1 MKVLHIGQLIGGLDI
16 YIRSSISFASGNI
29 EYIIIH
35 GKDDHSRPI
44 YSNGQPVKEYPTSLQ
59 RNLNPLKDIRCLYQT
74 VKIIYKEKPDVIHCH
89 SAKGGIIG
97 RIAGF
102 LTGTSTLYTPHGFS
116 FLCSPSKKKQFIYKV
131 LERMSKFNSFM
142 LACGESE
149 QELGISEIGY
159 SKDRVLCWHNCV
171 SVCEL

>member
-16 YIRSSISFASGNI
+16 YIRNSITFASGNI
-29 EYIIIH
+29 EYVIMH
-35 GKDDHSRPI
+35 GEADNNRPI
-44 YSNGQPVKEYPTSLQ
+44 YSNGKEVKEYKTALQ
-59 RNLNPLKDIRCLYQT
+59 RELSIAKDCRTLWQAIR
-74 VKIIYKEKPDVIHCH
+74 IIRKEKPDVIHCH

-102 LTGTSTLYTPHGFS
+102 LTHTPTLYTPHGFS
-116 FLCSPSKKKQFIYKV
+116 FLCSPSKEKQWVYKT
-131 LERMSKFNSFM
+131 LERMARLDSIM

-159 SKDRVLCWHNCV
+159 PKERALCWHNCV
-171 SVCEL
+171 SI